1 MRAAVMPSLDAR
13 DMKSLAAQ
21 ANKTICGARL
31 GCSNCTDDDS
41 CVWCES
47 DNLCKNGTWYGPD
60 GEIIKGCSDWRW
72 KQCKV
77 NGKAVFWSAV
87 GIAALIV
94 LLVLVGG
101 ACCCYCCCCRR
112 KTYQRYYDVEDLR
125 AKEREERRREGEA
138 RRNAMYDKYGTPE
151 ERARMQLD
159 EYNRKSY
166 YSPVTGQNKR
176 SSIFTSN

>member
-72 KQCKV
+72 KQCKGPPLLLLLCLSCSV
-77 NGKAVFWSAV
+77 TVPSWSHHA
-87 GIAALIV
+87 GS
-94 LLVLVGG
+94 
-101 ACCCYCCCCRR
+101 RS
-112 KTYQRYYDVEDLR
+112 
-125 AKEREERRREGEA
+125 ER
-138 RRNAMYDKYGTPE
+138 
-151 ERARMQLD
+151 
-159 EYNRKSY
+159 
-166 YSPVTGQNKR
+166 
-176 SSIFTSN
+176 